1 MGTKNKALDHKNFIF
16 AYFPGKSLM
25 HKLNPISKIIFL
37 ILLTILTFTINSVIF
52 LASISF
58 LLIVLALTSG
68 ITLKNLV
75 KKLKFIVFILIF
87 SVVLN
92 IFFNAIPSDQ
102 DIVLFYLFNLSFLP
116 IRRLALYFALRAL
129 FIVLTLYTSA
139 IIFTNT
145 TSMKDFV
152 YSLIRLKIPYTYC
165 FSFMVGIRYIPSIE
179 DEAKTIALAQRA
191 RGLGLEKVN
200 SIRKAYN
207 LIFER
212 LVTTL
217 VSILRKT
224 YTTSISME
232 SRCFGLHK
240 KRTNLIK
247 ISFKAKDII
256 FILLCIGI
264 FITIILY
271 ILQLLP
277 LPPIPSLYY
286 LFTNFINLMM
296 L

>member
-1 MGTKNKALDHKNFIF
+1 MGNKNKALDHKKFIF

-25 HKLNPISKIIFL
+25 HKLNPISKLIFL
-37 ILLTILTFTINSVIF
+37 VLLTILTFAINSVIF

-165 FSFMVGIRYIPSIE
+165 FSFMVGIRYIPLIE

-224 YTTSISME
+224 HTTSISME
-232 SRCFGLHK
+232 SRCFGMYK
-240 KRTNLIK
+240 KRTNIIK
-247 ISFKAKDII
+247 ISYKTKDIVFI
-256 FILLCIGI
+256 FLSLVG

-271 ILQLLP
+271 ILKLLP
-277 LPPIPSLYY
+277 FPPIPSLYY
-286 LFTNFINLMM
+286 IFFQT
-296 L
+296 

>member
-1 MGTKNKALDHKNFIF
+1 MGTKNKALDHKKFIF

-25 HKLNPISKIIFL
+25 HRLNPISKMFFL
-37 ILLTILTFTINSVIF
+37 VLLTILTFTINSVIF

-58 LLIVLALTSG
+58 LLIVFALTSG

-75 KKLKFIVFILIF
+75 KKLKFIVFVLIF

-102 DIVLFYLFNLSFLP
+102 DVVLFYLFNLSFLP
-116 IRRLALYFALRAL
+116 IRRLAVYFALRAL
-129 FIVLTLYTSA
+129 FTVLTLYTSA

-165 FSFMVGIRYIPSIE
+165 FCFMVSIRYIPLIE
-179 DEAKTIALAQRA
+179 D
-191 RGLGLEKVN
+191 
-200 SIRKAYN
+200 
-207 LIFER
+207 
-212 LVTTL
+212 L

-224 YTTSISME
+224 HTTSISME
-232 SRCFGLHK
+232 SRCFGLYK

-247 ISFKAKDII
+247 ISYKAKDII
-256 FILLCIGI
+256 FILLCIGV

-271 ILQLLP
+271 IFKLLP

-286 LFTNFINLMM
+286 IFTNFINLTM

>member
-1 MGTKNKALDHKNFIF
+1 
-16 AYFPGKSLM
+16 M

-37 ILLTILTFTINSVIF
+37 VLLTILTFTINSVIF

-58 LLIVLALTSG
+58 FLITLALTSG

-102 DIVLFYLFNLSFLP
+102 DVVLFYLFNFSFLP
-116 IRRLALYFALRAL
+116 IRRLAVYFALRAL

-152 YSLIRLKIPYTYC
+152 YSLIGLKIPYTYC
-165 FSFMVGIRYIPSIE
+165 FSFMVAIRYIPLIE

-217 VSILRKT
+217 ISILRKT
-224 YTTSISME
+224 HTTSISME
-232 SRCFGLHK
+232 SRCFGLYK
-240 KRTNLIK
+240 ERTNLIK
-247 ISFKAKDII
+247 ISYKAKDII
-256 FILLCIGI
+256 FILLCVVV

-271 ILQLLP
+271 LLKLLP
-277 LPPIPSLYY
+277 LPPIPSLYNI
-286 LFTNFINLMM
+286 FTSFINLMM